1 MCPRWAPQ
9 PSKLVSG
16 SNVIGGF
23 DSHAFPPIKKR
34 NPVCKSDFFVI
45 IASWLNNPPLQFF
58 FMYPVGVYLSSFDT
72 RMAKKSISFNI
83 RFKYK

>member
-23 DSHAFPPIKKR
+23 DSHAFPPIEKR
-34 NPVCKSDFFVI
+34 NPVEKWGFFCALSDMD
-45 IASWLNNPPLQFF
+45 SYQKTSHL
-58 FMYPVGVYLSSFDT
+58 
-72 RMAKKSISFNI
+72 
-83 RFKYK
+83 